1 MKNCDEMV
9 NSLLERRE
17 QYVAEQKRKRKVI
30 THTVTSMCC
39 VCLVALCSF
48 GVWKSGLFDT
58 TPPVTLDDSI
68 NIGEKDY
75 ISPDELNDNTQENTN
90 NQSSEMVN
98 NNSSDDSSATA
109 NGNVAHFPNNYSPNG
124 SEKTMISS
132 FDVNG
137 TPSASYATPE
147 NSKFYFSIPLREAMN
162 EYEDSVMY
170 RVVVDVFNNKEH
182 LSSDSSQVQDE
193 CERLSNI
200 GYVVAYETVFDGE
213 TYHYYFTL
221 HATYDELTEF
231 VANESYGYFMFLY
244 DERVESTGES
254 PISSNGFGQ

>member
-30 THTVTSMCC
+30 TRTVTSMCC

-58 TPPVTLDDSI
+58 TPPVILDDLI

-75 ISPDELNDNTQENTN
+75 INPDELNDNAQENTN
-90 NQSSEMVN
+90 NQTSETVN
-98 NNSSDDSSATA
+98 NNSSNDSSATPNID
-109 NGNVAHFPNNYSPNG
+109 NGNYPYNYSPNG
-124 SEKTMISS
+124 SEKTIISS
-132 FDVNG
+132 FNVNG

-147 NSKFYFSIPLREAMN
+147 NGKFSFSVPLREAMN
-162 EYEDSVMY
+162 EYGDTVLY
-170 RVVVDVFNNKEH
+170 CVVIDVFSGKEQ

>member
-9 NSLLERRE
+9 NSLLERRNR
-17 QYVAEQKRKRKVI
+17 YDTEQKRKRKVI
-30 THTVTSMCC
+30 TRTASSMCC
-39 VCLVALCSF
+39 VCLVALLGF

-58 TPPVTLDDSI
+58 TPRVTLDYST
-68 NIGEKDY
+68 NIGEKDD
-75 ISPDELNDNTQENTN
+75 ISTDKPNDNTQKNTN
-90 NQSSEMVN
+90 NQSSEIVN

-109 NGNVAHFPNNYSPNG
+109 NGNVAHLPNNDSPDV

-132 FDVNG
+132 FNVNG
-137 TPSASYATPE
+137 IPSASYATPE
-147 NSKFYFSIPLREAMN
+147 NGKFYFSIPLREAMN

-170 RVVVDVFNNKEH
+170 RVVVDVFNNKEQ

-200 GYVVAYETVFDGE
+200 GYVVSYETVFDGE

-221 HATYDELTEF
+221 HATYDGLKEF

-244 DERVESTGES
+244 DERVE
-254 PISSNGFGQ
+254 

>member
-9 NSLLERRE
+9 NSLLERRD
-17 QYVAEQKRKRKVI
+17 QYAAEQKRKRKVI
-30 THTVTSMCC
+30 TRTVTSMCC
-39 VCLVALCSF
+39 MCLVILLSF
-48 GVWKSGLFDT
+48 GMCQIGMFDK

-75 ISPDELNDNTQENTN
+75 INPDELNDNAQENTN
-90 NQSSEMVN
+90 NQTSETVN
-98 NNSSDDSSATA
+98 NDSSATS
-109 NGNVAHFPNNYSPNG
+109 NIDGGNYPNNYSPNG
-124 SEKTMISS
+124 DEKTIISS
-132 FDVNG
+132 FNVNG
-137 TPSASYATPE
+137 TLSASYATPE
-147 NSKFYFSIPLREAMN
+147 NGKFHFSIPLREAMN
-162 EYEDSVMY
+162 EYGDTVLY
-170 RVVVDVFNNKEH
+170 RVVIDVFSGKEQ
-182 LSSDSSQVQDE
+182 LSSDSTQVQDE

-200 GYVVAYETVFDGE
+200 GYVVAYETIFDGE

-244 DERVESTGES
+244 DERVESTVES

>member
-17 QYVAEQKRKRKVI
+17 RYAAEQKRKRKVI
-30 THTVTSMCC
+30 THAVTSMCC
-39 VCLVALCSF
+39 VCFVALCSF

-58 TPPVTLDDSI
+58 TPSVTLDDSI

-75 ISPDELNDNTQENTN
+75 INPDELNDNAQENTN
-90 NQSSEMVN
+90 NQTSETVN
-98 NNSSDDSSATA
+98 NDSSNDSSATP
-109 NGNVAHFPNNYSPNG
+109 NIDSGNYPNNYSPNG
-124 SEKTMISS
+124 SEKNIISS
-132 FDVNG
+132 FSVNG
-137 TPSASYATPE
+137 TPSTSYATPE
-147 NSKFYFSIPLREAMN
+147 NGIFSFSIPLREAMN
-162 EYEDSVMY
+162 EYGDTVLY
-170 RVVVDVFNNKEH
+170 RVVIDVFSEKEQ

>member
-17 QYVAEQKRKRKVI
+17 QYVAEQKRKRRVI
-30 THTVTSMCC
+30 TRTATSMCC
-39 VCLVALCSF
+39 VCLVALLSF
-48 GVWKSGLFDT
+48 GIWQSGLLDT
-58 TPPVTLDDSI
+58 TPPATLNDSI

-75 ISPDELNDNTQENTN
+75 INPDELNADADTQTSKNDADL
-90 NQSSEMVN
+90 S
-98 NNSSDDSSATA
+98 NNSSAA
-109 NGNVAHFPNNYSPNG
+109 NDNVGNHPNNYSPNG

-132 FDVNG
+132 FSING

-147 NSKFYFSIPLREAMN
+147 NGKFYFSIPLSEAMN
-162 EYEDSVMY
+162 EFGDSVLY
-170 RVVVDVFNNKEH
+170 RVVVDVFNNKEQ

-200 GYVVAYETVFDGE
+200 GYVVAYETVSNGE
-213 TYHYYFTL
+213 SYHYYFTL

-231 VANESYGYFMFLY
+231 IANESYGYFLFLY

-254 PISSNGFGQ
+254 PILSNVFVQ